1 MSRPAEQFVT
11 AADYLAL
18 ERQAETKSEYLN
30 GHIYA
35 MSGASREHNTIVFNL
50 ARCIGNQLD
59 RKPCRGYVNDMRV
72 KVSPTGLYTYPDV
85 VVACG
90 EPRFEDQHVDTLLDP
105 TVIIEVLSDSTEAY
119 DRGDK
124 FAHYRALESLSDYL
138 LVAQDKPR
146 IERYS
151 RQPDGRW
158 IYSVADGL
166 DSRIEIAAIDCVLQL
181 AEVYDRVEFSESG
194 QTAHPT

>member
-1 MSRPAEQFVT
+1 MSRSAEQFISP
-11 AADYLAL
+11 ADYLAL

-30 GHIYA
+30 GCIYA
-35 MSGASREHNTIVFNL
+35 MAGASRNHNRITVNL
-50 ARCIGNQLD
+50 ARRLGNQLSG
-59 RKPCRGYVNDMRV
+59 KPCEPFVNDMRV

-90 EPRFEDQHVDTLLDP
+90 EPRFEDQHLDTLLNP
-105 TVIIEVLSDSTEAY
+105 TAIIEVLSDSTEAY

-138 LVAQDKPR
+138 LVAQNKPR

-158 IYSVADGL
+158 IYSVADGP
-166 DSRIEIAAIDCVLQL
+166 DARMEIAAIGCALHL
-181 AEVYDRVEFSESG
+181 AEVYDRVEFPDSS
-194 QTAHPT
+194 QPAHPA